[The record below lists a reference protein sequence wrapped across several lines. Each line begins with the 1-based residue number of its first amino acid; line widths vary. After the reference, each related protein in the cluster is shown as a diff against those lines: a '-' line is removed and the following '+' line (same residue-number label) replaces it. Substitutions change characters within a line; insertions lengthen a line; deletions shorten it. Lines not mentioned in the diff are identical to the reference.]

1 VQSADYPEY
10 LNGGL
15 APNAWGTEEREQPS
29 STSRT
34 NRTSNPLL
42 RRCDSDSFWPPN
54 KATAASAAI
63 TASITAAIVVRSVV
77 HRHLS
82 AVVVV
87 VLVRLVVLQ
96 VIILLA
102 EVAGGQQEDTEPEP
116 ETEAAAVPET
126 EVVAGRTAA
135 ATAIPRRPSRCTAVA

>member
-1 VQSADYPEY
+1 
-10 LNGGL
+10 
-15 APNAWGTEEREQPS
+15 
-29 STSRT
+29 
-34 NRTSNPLL
+34 
-42 RRCDSDSFWPPN
+42 
-54 KATAASAAI
+54 
-63 TASITAAIVVRSVV
+63 
-77 HRHLS
+77 
-82 AVVVV
+82 
-87 VLVRLVVLQ
+87 VRLVVLQ

>member
-87 VLVRLVVLQ
+87 VVRLVVLQ

>member
-87 VLVRLVVLQ
+87 VVRLVVLQ
-96 VIILLA
+96 EIILLA